1 MPRSTAPKGL
11 IPKHWIKLVIP
22 NTAPNTAPPNGPKI
36 MAPIVTGTT
45 NQCNFQTKCL
55 NITKW
60 GKSQNQNDCN
70 QQSHL
75 NEFHCSA
82 TSIHSLFLFSASV
95 CRCRNIICLPHC
107 QNSFLQTLFRIPLFS
122 TVYNVCIPKNTCSLT
137 TGNILCKF
145 HARCIKRASHKSSG
159 LHDTLLSLILN
170 ATRPR

>member
-1 MPRSTAPKGL
+1 MYRGKHERSGL
-11 IPKHWIKLVIP
+11 
-22 NTAPNTAPPNGPKI
+22 
-36 MAPIVTGTT
+36 
-45 NQCNFQTKCL
+45 
-55 NITKW
+55 
-60 GKSQNQNDCN
+60 KSQNQNDCN

-107 QNSFLQTLFRIPLFS
+107 QNSFLQTLFRIPLFP

-159 LHDTLLSLILN
+159 LHDTLLSHISN
-170 ATRPR
+170 ATHPR